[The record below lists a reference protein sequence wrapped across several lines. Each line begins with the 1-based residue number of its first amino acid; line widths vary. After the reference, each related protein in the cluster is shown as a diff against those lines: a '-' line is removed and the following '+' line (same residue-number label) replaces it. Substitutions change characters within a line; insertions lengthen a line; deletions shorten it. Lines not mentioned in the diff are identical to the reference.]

1 MDADVE
7 EMAMRLRN
15 YGDDIENIS
24 AMIDRYTVRHDDENV
39 KIYGKTLKEKIQ
51 KIMDELI
58 NLDISPSLQLL
69 IIKFEEC
76 LRLISIYGENV
87 EIYGINIDP
96 EFISRYD
103 NEFNICSENYCNVL
117 KDVMHRSMDEY
128 ERFSYDI
135 KRIDELLSVD
145 NLLSN
150 NNKRRQNMIEDQDI
164 GDDNVIIGN
173 RIGRRIGSRNVII
186 NDNTILNRTDRTAIG
201 HNAKAGLNSIAIG
214 SGAGAG
220 SDLFLL
226 LNQLKEI
233 VSENNDPKTAKEISS
248 LISELKEHPKNK
260 SKIKTL
266 WDSIKVVV
274 TIGSATKLI
283 AEITTIIGQLIA

>member
-1 MDADVE
+1 MDTDVE
-7 EMAMRLRN
+7 EIATRLRN
-15 YGDDIENIS
+15 YCYDIENIS
-24 AMIDRYTVRHDDENV
+24 AMIDRYTVRRDDENV
-39 KIYGKTLKEKIQ
+39 KIYGKTLKEKVQ

-58 NLDISPSLQLL
+58 SLDISHSLQLL

-103 NEFNICSENYCNVL
+103 SEFNICSENYCNVL
-117 KDVMHRSMDEY
+117 KDVMHRSMNEY

-145 NLLSN
+145 NLLSD
-150 NNKRRQNMIEDQDI
+150 NNKKRQNMIEDQDI
-164 GDDNVIIGN
+164 GNDNVIIGN
-173 RIGRRIGSRNVII
+173 RRGRRIGSRNVII
-186 NDNTILNRTDRTAIG
+186 DDNTILNRMDGTAIG
-201 HNAKAGLNSIAIG
+201 HNAKAGINSIAIG
-214 SGAGAG
+214 SGAGVG

-233 VSENNDPKTAKEISS
+233 VSENNDPKTVKEISN
-248 LISELKEHPKNK
+248 LISELERHPKNE
-260 SKIKTL
+260 SKVKTL
-266 WDSIKVVV
+266 WDSIKVAV

-283 AEITTIIGQLIA
+283 AEITTIIGRPIV